1 VKITTVGYEYDLGK
15 QVTQIDNFI
24 AAGVDLIL
32 LNPGD
37 PKAIGPAIKKAQAAG
52 IIVVAVDT
60 AAEGAD
66 ATVTTN
72 NVQAG
77 EISCQ
82 YIVDKLGGKGDVIIE
97 NGPQVSAVIDRV
109 VGCKNVLSKNPGLKV
124 LSSDQDAKGSREGG
138 LTVTQG
144 YLTRFA
150 KIDAIFAINDPQA
163 IGTDLAAR
171 QQQRSGIIITAVDGA
186 PDIEA
191 ALKDPGAQQIQA
203 SASQDPFFMARRA
216 VQIVFQHPDSSLN
229 PRQTVA
235 DILARPLRLYGG
247 DVSTIPA
254 LLEEVR
260 LPAAYARRYPHQ
272 LSGGEKQR
280 VAIARAFAAKPDLII
295 CDEITAPLDVS
306 VQASVVELLLRLR
319 AANGTAY
326 MFITHDLNLVQQVAH
341 RIAVMRNGEIVD
353 LLGIEDLRSG
363 NVHPYTR
370 ELIAASPAPVG

>member
-1 VKITTVGYEYDLGK
+1 MLKTISFAAAAMALALSPAPSFAKELKSIGISLGSMGNPFFVALSKGAEFEAKKSNPDVKITAVGFEYDLGK

-37 PKAIGPAIKKAQAAG
+37 PKAIGPAIKKAQEAG
-52 IIVVAVDT
+52 IVVVAVDT

-109 VGCKNVLSKNPGLKV
+109 AGCKSVFSKNPGIKV
-124 LSSDQDAKGSREGG
+124 LSSDQDGKGSREGG
-138 LTVTQG
+138 LTVAQG
-144 YLTRFA
+144 YLTRFP

-171 QQQRSGIIITAVDGA
+171 QQQRSCIVITAVDGA

-191 ALKDPGAQQIQA
+191 ALKDPAAPQVQA

-216 VQIVFQHPDSSLN
+216 VQLGVGILN
-229 PRQTVA
+229 GQK
-235 DILARPLRLYGG
+235 
-247 DVSTIPA
+247 PA
-254 LLEEVR
+254 S
-260 LPAAYARRYPHQ
+260 P
-272 LSGGEKQR
+272 
-280 VAIARAFAAKPDLII
+280 
-295 CDEITAPLDVS
+295 
-306 VQASVVELLLRLR
+306 VELLPSK
-319 AANGTAY
+319 
-326 MFITHDLNLVQQVAH
+326 LVTRDNVAEYK
-341 RIAVMRNGEIVD
+341 GWTSD
-353 LLGIEDLRSG
+353 RSQ
-363 NVHPYTR
+363 
-370 ELIAASPAPVG
+370 

>member
-1 VKITTVGYEYDLGK
+1 MLKTISFAGAAVALVLSCAPSAAKELKSIGISLGSLGNPFFVALSKGAEFEARKTNPNVKVTTVGFEYDLGK

-52 IIVVAVDT
+52 IVVVAVDT

-82 YIVDKLGGKGDVIIE
+82 YIADKLGGKGDVIIE

-109 VGCKNVLSKNPGLKV
+109 VGCKNVFAKYPGLKI
-124 LSSDQDAKGSREGG
+124 LSNDQDGKGSREGG

-144 YLTRFA
+144 YLTRFP

-171 QQQRSGIIITAVDGA
+171 QQQRSGIIITSVDGA

-191 ALKDPGAQQIQA
+191 ALKDPQAQQIQA
-203 SASQDPFFMARRA
+203 SSSQDPFFMARRA
-216 VQIVFQHPDSSLN
+216 VQIGVSILN
-229 PRQTVA
+229 GE
-235 DILARPLRLYGG
+235 RPA
-247 DVSTIPA
+247 ST
-254 LLEEVR
+254 
-260 LPAAYARRYPHQ
+260 
-272 LSGGEKQR
+272 
-280 VAIARAFAAKPDLII
+280 
-295 CDEITAPLDVS
+295 
-306 VQASVVELLLRLR
+306 VELLPSK
-319 AANGTAY
+319 
-326 MFITHDLNLVQQVAH
+326 LVTRDNVAEYK
-341 RIAVMRNGEIVD
+341 GWTSD
-353 LLGIEDLRSG
+353 RSQ
-363 NVHPYTR
+363 
-370 ELIAASPAPVG
+370 

>member
-1 VKITTVGYEYDLGK
+1 MFKKILLAGLATAFTLGSAPLFAKDLKSIGISLGSLGNPFFVALSKGAEFEAKKTNPNVKITTVGFEYDLGR

-37 PKAIGPAIKKAQAAG
+37 PHAVGPAIKKAQAAG
-52 IIVVAVDT
+52 ITVVAVDT

-77 EISCQ
+77 EIACQ

-109 VGCKNVLSKNPGLKV
+109 TGCKSVFSKAPGMKV
-124 LSSDQDAKGSREGG
+124 LSDDQDGKGSREGG
-138 LTVTQG
+138 LTVAQG
-144 YLTRFA
+144 YLTRFP

-171 QQQRSGIIITAVDGA
+171 QQNRSGIIITSVDGA

-191 ALKDPGAQQIQA
+191 ALKDPSSPQIQA

-216 VQIVFQHPDSSLN
+216 VQVG
-229 PRQTVA
+229 VG
-235 DILARPLRLYGG
+235 ILQGQK
-247 DVSTIPA
+247 PA
-254 LLEEVR
+254 N
-260 LPAAYARRYPHQ
+260 
-272 LSGGEKQR
+272 
-280 VAIARAFAAKPDLII
+280 
-295 CDEITAPLDVS
+295 T
-306 VQASVVELLLRLR
+306 VELLPSK
-319 AANGTAY
+319 
-326 MFITHDLNLVQQVAH
+326 LV
-341 RIAVMRNGEIVD
+341 
-353 LLGIEDLRSG
+353 
-363 NVHPYTR
+363 TR
-370 ELIAASPAPVG
+370 DNIGQYQGWTSAR